1 MLSKNGNYK
10 LDEDLF
16 WNSRLFN
23 KSSKGRNIIGFDISA
38 IYRYGGR
45 VTSID
50 GLCLSR
56 RGKSNGLLCSSIQV
70 RRKVG
75 SCYMFTKFFVFFG
88 SAFRFKVVGFSYK
101 KKKINFSKISY
112 ARYKKN
118 G

>member
-1 MLSKNGNYK
+1 MYTNFSK
-10 LDEDLF
+10 
-16 WNSRLFN
+16 R
-23 KSSKGRNIIGFDISA
+23 RNIIGFDISA
-38 IYRYGGR
+38 IYRFGGR

-75 SCYMFTKFFVFFG
+75 SCFMFTKFFVFFG

-112 ARYKKN
+112 VRYTKN